1 MDKVYSELIVKVDYT
16 GTKFFTCIN
25 HGKFVQHESL
35 ESAHDYLHYN
45 GFYDFNVIT
54 KVNFSY

>member
-1 MDKVYSELIVKVDYT
+1 MNKVYSELIVNVDYK

-25 HGKFVQHESL
+25 HGKFIQHDSL
-35 ESAHDYLHYN
+35 ETAKDYLNFN
-45 GFYDFNVIT
+45 GFYDFVVKT